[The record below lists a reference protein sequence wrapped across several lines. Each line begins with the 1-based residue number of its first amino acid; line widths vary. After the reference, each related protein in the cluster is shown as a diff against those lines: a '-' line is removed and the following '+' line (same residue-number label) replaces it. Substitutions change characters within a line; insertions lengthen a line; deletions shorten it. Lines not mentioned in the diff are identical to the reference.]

1 MPGVCL
7 GPMQITYPF
16 LANRIRQL
24 CLLGRF
30 VECVGFPG
38 LEGKPDKF
46 SEIVFINPLPSSY
59 RLTLC
64 LSLFLSLCL
73 SLYLSLCLSHRLS
86 VSLSLCLSLYLP
98 HERSLRH
105 LHIFVRFLTYR
116 RDWETATLYGKKD
129 EAVIGISFHFV

>member
-64 LSLFLSLCL
+64 LSL
-73 SLYLSLCLSHRLS
+73 YLSLCLSHRLS
-86 VSLSLCLSLYLP
+86 VGLSLCLSRYLP
-98 HERSLRH
+98 HKRSLRH
-105 LHIFVRFLTYR
+105 LHIFCAFPDVQEGLGDGDTLWEEGRSGYR
-116 RDWETATLYGKKD
+116 YF
-129 EAVIGISFHFV
+129 ISLCLA